1 MQQKFK
7 LRKKYLNLRKERYYD
22 IDKNFF
28 FPLIKLLKKE
38 FKKKSLKIALYYP
51 SNFELNILKVL
62 ELKYFLTQDTL
73 LPKIE
78 KNNFMKFYT

>member
-1 MQQKFK
+1 MQQKSK
-7 LRKKYLNLRKERYYD
+7 LRKKYFNLRKERYYD
-22 IDKNFF
+22 IDKIFF

-62 ELKYFLTQDTL
+62 ELKYFL
-73 LPKIE
+73 E
-78 KNNFMKFYT
+78 MV